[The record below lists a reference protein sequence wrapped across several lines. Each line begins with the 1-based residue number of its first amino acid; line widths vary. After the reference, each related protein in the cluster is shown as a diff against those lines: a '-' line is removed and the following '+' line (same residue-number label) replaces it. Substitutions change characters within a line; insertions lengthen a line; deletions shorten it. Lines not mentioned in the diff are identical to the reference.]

1 MWPSIAACSTSGGGG
16 GASSH
21 LARAVHQA
29 RHPGEALLD
38 PLGRGDVLA
47 HAELLRLEAERQADE
62 LRQVQ
67 DREAE
72 VAVDDLGRLGL
83 LHVEVEV
90 AERAGGDQ
98 AVGAGVERVA
108 DVGAGL
114 AQRGLAVHRDHR
126 EAAALAGAVVL
137 DDLAAERLDH
147 LLQVEVALGVL
158 VVAEPVL
165 GPDDV
170 AAVEGADAQAGERP
184 LDLRLQLRRGRS
196 PRPAARGSS
205 CSSKPVLVL
214 RRTRAPRRRAPR

>member
-1 MWPSIAACSTSGGGG
+1 MIEELLEAGLDQRQALLHRGRRAAAARRPQAPASAAPAQRPR
-16 GASSH
+16 GA
-21 LARAVHQA
+21 Q
-29 RHPGEALLD
+29 PLLD

-47 HAELLRLEAERQADE
+47 HAELLRLEAEREADE

-114 AQRGLAVHRDHR
+114 PQRGLAVHRDDR

-147 LLQVEVALGVL
+147 LLEVEVAVGVL

-165 GPDDV
+165 RAERRSSRRRGRPGGPPS
-170 AAVEGADAQAGERP
+170 GRC
-184 LDLRLQLRRGRS
+184 DLLRRARRARS
-196 PRPAARGSS
+196 PRPAPRGSS
-205 CSSKPVLVL
+205 CW
-214 RRTRAPRRRAPR
+214 